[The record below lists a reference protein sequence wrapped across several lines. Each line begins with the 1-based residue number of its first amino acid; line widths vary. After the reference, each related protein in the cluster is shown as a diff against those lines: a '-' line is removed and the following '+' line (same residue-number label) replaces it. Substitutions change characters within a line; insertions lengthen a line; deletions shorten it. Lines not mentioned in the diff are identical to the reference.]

1 MWAVVLRALAL
12 GAVAAGSVAY
22 AAAAAVA
29 VITQAGGRALDLR
42 VGPLALVVVERS
54 GADTATTFGSG
65 LLAVAVLGGVV
76 NALLALALARRRRG
90 IP

>member
-1 MWAVVLRALAL
+1 MWSVVLRALAL
-12 GAVAAGSVAY
+12 GAVAAGLVAY

-29 VITQAGGRALDLR
+29 VIAQAGGRALDVH

-54 GADTATTFGSG
+54 GDATATTFGSG

-76 NALLALALARRRRG
+76 NALLAAALARRRRG